1 MCATQLSRVVVVDD
15 AHSPELA
22 MPPSTPGNSA
32 PSSSG
37 SHSQPIL
44 TTIPGPQL
52 TTRYGPQPTSS
63 SATSSGPIL
72 TTIQGPQLTT
82 RYTLPGMPSSVRSP
96 VTPQLPRAPSQTFY
110 HPTTPT
116 PLSLPSGPPTA
127 MTQLPTQSTS
137 ALALPTSANVPALA
151 AATTATLSRG
161 GRKPMSLRGAF
172 SKERTLR
179 KTERK
184 PVSLMIGHHTV
195 HALMYACGDDS
206 DPASDT
212 VNVMEEILIE
222 YIEQL
227 VSVVN
232 VSLVT

>member
-1 MCATQLSRVVVVDD
+1 
-15 AHSPELA
+15 
-22 MPPSTPGNSA
+22 MPPSTPNNSA

-63 SATSSGPIL
+63 SATSSGPVL

-96 VTPQLPRAPSQTFY
+96 VTPQLPRASSQTFY
-110 HPTTPT
+110 HTTTPT
-116 PLSLPSGPPTA
+116 PLSMPSGPPTA
-127 MTQLPTQSTS
+127 MTQSTS
-137 ALALPTSANVPALA
+137 ALALPTSANVLASA
-151 AATTATLSRG
+151 AATTAALSRGG

-172 SKERTLR
+172 SKERMLR

-184 PVSLMIGHHTV
+184 PAALMIGHDTV

-227 VSVVN
+227 VSVYHVVN